1 METIKIINKEQLLD
15 FHFSKVDV
23 LSGALAQNLRLTDLN
38 HARVLGNV
46 DHTKVK
52 IIFVN
57 ELGNSAMVETT
68 IWAVTEESI
77 CLKGAL
83 FIPIIAI
90 LQIAF

>member
-1 METIKIINKEQLLD
+1 METVKIINKEQLSD

-23 LSGALAQNLRLTDLN
+23 IQGAAQQKLRLTDLN

-57 ELGNSAMVETT
+57 ELGNPTMVETT

>member
-1 METIKIINKEQLLD
+1 METIKIINKEQLSD

-23 LSGALAQNLRLTDLN
+23 LSGETQQSLRLKDLN

-52 IIFVN
+52 IIFAN
-57 ELGNSAMVETT
+57 EMGNRAMVETT
-68 IWAVTEESI
+68 IWAVTEECI

-90 LQIAF
+90 FQIAF

>member
-57 ELGNSAMVETT
+57 DLGNSAMV
-68 IWAVTEESI
+68 
-77 CLKGAL
+77 
-83 FIPIIAI
+83 
-90 LQIAF
+90 